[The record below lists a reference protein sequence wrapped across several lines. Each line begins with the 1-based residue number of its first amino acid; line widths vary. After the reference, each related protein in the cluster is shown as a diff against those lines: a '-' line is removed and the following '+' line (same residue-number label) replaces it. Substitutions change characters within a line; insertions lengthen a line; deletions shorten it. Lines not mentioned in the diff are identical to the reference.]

1 MNLLILLSRLNNIFI
16 LNKKIM
22 KTKILLFAAI
32 GLFYFLGK
40 KSYSQTPNW
49 VWAKSSVNKDNI
61 DYANSVI
68 AVDASGYI
76 YMAGFYSCKTITFDT
91 ITLTNPGKINIFL
104 VKYDAGGNVLWAK
117 STGGKDYYM
126 ANAIAV
132 DASGNIYLTGK
143 FDSPAVFGSLTLTSG
158 NIFLVKYDTN
168 GNVIWA
174 KSTGTSKTDIAYTVK
189 VDASGNVYIA
199 GLFASN
205 PIIFGHIT
213 LTNQGGSCLG
223 GCQDIFVAKYDENG
237 NVLWAKS
244 AGGTAGD
251 YANSVVVDA
260 SGNVYIAGGF
270 YSSTLNF
277 GNITLTRNNKG
288 VLNSAPGD
296 LFLAKYD
303 INGNVLWAKN
313 AGGNND
319 DYVLSAAVDGSGNI
333 YIAGSFKSQTLTLGA
348 NILKK
353 ANHAPA
359 FSNIFLAKYNTVG
372 DVLWAKCAG
381 GKAID
386 EANSIAVDA
395 SGNIYMA
402 GSFYS
407 PSITF
412 GTNTLKNAR
421 SGFSD
426 IFLSKYDTNGNVL
439 WAENVGEKNFDFANS
454 VVLDASD
461 NIYLTGKFGGPI
473 IKFGSTVLKSS
484 YKSSKP
490 NFNIF
495 LAKSS
500 CHL

>member
-1 MNLLILLSRLNNIFI
+1 
-16 LNKKIM
+16 M

-32 GLFYFLGK
+32 GFFCFLGK
-40 KSYSQTPNW
+40 KSYSQTPTW
-49 VWAKSSVNKDNI
+49 VWAKSSVNKGNND
-61 DYANSVI
+61 ATNSVV
-68 AVDASGYI
+68 AVDASGNI
-76 YMAGFYSCKTITFDT
+76 YMAGFFSCKTITFDS
-91 ITLTNPGKINIFL
+91 ITLTNLGENNIFL
-104 VKYDAGGNVLWAK
+104 IKYDAGGNVLWAK
-117 STGGKDYYM
+117 SAGGKYYDE

-143 FDSPAVFGSLTLTSG
+143 VDSPAIFGSLTLASG
-158 NIFLVKYDTN
+158 SVFLAKYDAN
-168 GNVIWA
+168 GNVLWA
-174 KSTGTSKTDIAYTVK
+174 KSTGTKRTDIANTVK

-205 PIIFGHIT
+205 PIIFGSTT

-244 AGGTAGD
+244 AGGTSGD

-270 YSSTLNF
+270 YSPTLNF
-277 GNITLTRNNKG
+277 GNITLARNDKS
-288 VLNSAPGD
+288 VINSAPGD

-303 INGNVLWAKN
+303 TNGNVLWAKN

-333 YIAGSFKSQTLTLGA
+333 YIAGNFKSHTLTLGTI
-348 NILKK
+348 ILTK
-353 ANHAPA
+353 ANHMAA
-359 FSNIFLAKYNTVG
+359 YSNLFLAKYNNVG

-381 GKAID
+381 GKGID
-386 EANSIAVDA
+386 EAKSIAVDA

-402 GSFYS
+402 GSFCS

-412 GTNTLKNAR
+412 GTNTLENAR
-421 SGFSD
+421 NGFYD
-426 IFLSKYDTNGNVL
+426 VFLSKYDTNGNVL
-439 WAENVGEKNFDFANS
+439 WAENAGEKNFDFANS
-454 VVLDASD
+454 VILDASD
-461 NIYLTGKFGGPI
+461 NIYLTGKFGGPV

-484 YKSSKP
+484 YKSYKSS
-490 NFNIF
+490 FNIF
-495 LAKSS
+495 LAKSK
-500 CHL
+500 CKF